1 MNSCCDLHHQARK
14 GNQQHEQS
22 PTKAGKNS
30 LPRDVINTHARHW
43 EAHLQSIADFLV
55 PGEGVWR
62 REIEDED
69 CIEFFDGPEEIEFRE
84 QGPSL
89 HHFRSSNI
97 RMEKIFLQHCWEECI
112 QSGIKIPATRIPH
125 EENYDGEE
133 CMQQNLPVQDQS
145 FKSDSECDKEAED
158 TTLLIDEEDRSEN
171 LENEKIPEPQQLSET
186 VQNDTGEPLVKKP
199 KLSADFLTSRK
210 TAKAL
215 SEILSTTKDVMLY
228 EKL

>member
-1 MNSCCDLHHQARK
+1 MSKAPPKLGKTVLHK
-14 GNQQHEQS
+14 
-22 PTKAGKNS
+22 
-30 LPRDVINTHARHW
+30 DVINTHARHW

-55 PGEGVWR
+55 PGEGVWW

-112 QSGIKIPATRIPH
+112 QSGIKIPATRIPN
-125 EENYDGEE
+125 EENHNGEE

-145 FKSDSECDKEAED
+145 FESDGECKEETKD
-158 TTLLIDEEDRSEN
+158 TTLLIDEEESSEN
-171 LENEKIPEPQQLSET
+171 LENNQIPEPQQLSET
-186 VQNDTGEPLVKKP
+186 VQNEIGEPLAKKP
-199 KLSADFLTSRK
+199 KLSEDFLPSSK

-215 SEILSTTKDVMLY
+215 SEILGTTKDVMLY